1 MRPIDSSGAS
11 FIEQLNWHTNQT
23 TAALSRLSGGSKLLA
38 PQDDAAGLAVAT
50 RMEAAD
56 RQLAATQ
63 SNLANAISYSQTQIG
78 YLTGA
83 QSVLGRMGELAIRAR
98 DGTLSED
105 QRALYAQEFHAL
117 KDVFNDARTARY
129 NEVDLFDGRQLQV
142 PLSPES
148 GSVGAGSVD
157 LFTAEFNDLTA
168 NDTSLNSSTGAQDAL
183 DIITKAVDQLANAQ
197 ARVGTSLNG
206 LAMAQEQIATQR
218 ANLAETVSRIQD
230 TDVAATVTDL
240 AKQRLMTENSVFAL
254 NQANLQGGHFINL
267 LS

>member
-1 MRPIDSSGAS
+1 VRPIEHNNAS
-11 FIEQLNWHTNQT
+11 FVEQLNWHTNQT
-23 TAALSRLSGGSKLLA
+23 TAALSRLSSGSKLLA

-50 RMEAAD
+50 RMEAAN

-63 SNLANAISYSQTQIG
+63 NNLANAISYSQTQNG
-78 YLTGA
+78 YLAGA
-83 QSVLGRMGELAIRAR
+83 QSVLDRMGELAIRAQ

-105 QRALYAQEFHAL
+105 QRTLYAQEFHAL

-129 NEVDLFDGRQLQV
+129 NEANLFDGHQLQV

-157 LFTAEFNDLTA
+157 LFTPELNALTA
-168 NDTSLNSSTGAQDAL
+168 NETAL
-183 DIITKAVDQLANAQ
+183 DTTTAAQNAMAIITEAGEHVANAL

-218 ANLAETVSRIQD
+218 ANLAESVSHIQD

-240 AKQRLMTENSVFAL
+240 AKQRLMAENSVFAL
-254 NQANLQGGHFINL
+254 NQANLQGGQFINL

>member
-1 MRPIDSSGAS
+1 MRPIDSNGAS

-23 TAALSRLSGGSKLLA
+23 TAALSRLSSGSKLLA

-50 RMEAAD
+50 RMEAVD

-63 SNLANAISYSQTQIG
+63 TNLANAVSYSQTQGG
-78 YLTGA
+78 YLAGA
-83 QSVLGRMGELAIRAR
+83 QSVLDRMGELAMRAQ

-129 NEVDLFDGRQLQV
+129 NEVDLFDGSQLQV

-148 GSVGAGSVD
+148 GSVAAGSVD
-157 LFTAEFNDLTA
+157 LFTAELNALTA
-168 NDTSLNSSTGAQDAL
+168 NETTLDTTTTAQNAMA
-183 DIITKAVDQLANAQ
+183 IITEAVEQLASAQ

-218 ANLAETVSRIQD
+218 ADLAQTVSRIQD

-240 AKQRLMTENSVFAL
+240 AKERILTENSVFAI
-254 NQANLQGGHFINL
+254 NQANLQGRHIINL
-267 LS
+267 LQ